1 MVILPP
7 APLRSSSSFLWL
19 HRDFFFPSL
28 NPHHHHHPLLPTTRT
43 IFSRSWA
50 SQSELTGVNLSGL
63 SPLYCCP
70 SLSPAL
76 SPSPSIQK
84 AIREQ
89 LELVTVIIQTNE

>member
-7 APLRSSSSFLWL
+7 APLRASSSFLWL
-19 HRDFFFPSL
+19 HRDFFFLPYSPNSPRPHLPS
-28 NPHHHHHPLLPTTRT
+28 TRT

-63 SPLYCCP
+63 SPLYCC
-70 SLSPAL
+70 L
-76 SPSPSIQK
+76 SPSSSIQK
-84 AIREQ
+84 AIGEQ